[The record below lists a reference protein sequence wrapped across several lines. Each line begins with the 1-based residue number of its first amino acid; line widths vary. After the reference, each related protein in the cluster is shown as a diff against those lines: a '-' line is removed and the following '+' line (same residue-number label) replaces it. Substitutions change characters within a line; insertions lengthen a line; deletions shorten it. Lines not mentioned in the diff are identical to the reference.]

1 METAVKN
8 IIDSIR
14 KLEKQVENL
23 QRSDEIINIY
33 VYNLP
38 KEKNGNTTESFLE
51 LCRDLLMVTIEREN
65 IE

>member
-1 METAVKN
+1 MKN

-38 KEKNGNTTESFLE
+38 KEENGNTTESFLE